1 MPPIPPSAPSAL
13 RRSGSMEKRY
23 QILAAITALVLLVDQ
38 ATKIYIDRTM
48 ALHSSVTVLE
58 NFFNITYLRNK
69 GAAFGIL
76 ATSSYRLPFFL
87 AVSVVA
93 IVVICVAVRKLR
105 PDQTLAA
112 ASLSLIFSGALGNL
126 IDRIRLGEVI
136 DFLDAHWFGH
146 HWPAF
151 NIADS
156 AICVGVFLLAVDM
169 FLEERRKGGA

>member
-1 MPPIPPSAPSAL
+1 MD
-13 RRSGSMEKRY
+13 KRY
-23 QILAAITALVLLVDQ
+23 QLLAGITALVLILDQ
-38 ATKIYIDRTM
+38 ASKIFIDRTM
-48 ALHSSVTVLE
+48 ALHSSITVIQ
-58 NFFNITYLRNK
+58 NFFNISYVRNK

-76 ATSSYRLPFFL
+76 ATSSYRLPFFIL
-87 AVSVVA
+87 VSVVA
-93 IVVICVAVRKLR
+93 VVVICFAIRKMR
-105 PDQTLAA
+105 PDQTLAI

-136 DFLDAHWFGH
+136 DFLDAHWFEH

-169 FLEERRKGGA
+169 FLEEKRKTRA